1 MHIKLLVEGGEMKP
15 GPTLSQKLG
24 PAGININQVIQKIN
38 EATKNFPGM
47 KVPVELN
54 VDTSSKTFEVKVF
67 SPPVSELIK
76 KELGI
81 EKGSG
86 LQKKQC
92 AGNVSIEQI
101 ISVAITKMPN
111 LLCKDMK
118 SAVKTVIGTCVSLG
132 VLVENEPA
140 SIVGIQIDEGKF
152 AKEIASENTETSPE
166 KKIKLQAYFTKVKEE
181 QEKAIKQEQAAKE
194 AAEAAA
200 AAATPVAGV
209 AVPAAGAVATPGATP
224 AATTTPIKGAVPAKE
239 APKKET
245 AKPTAKSAAKK
256 K

>member
-101 ISVAITKMPN
+101 ISVAKTKMPN

-140 SIVGIQIDEGKF
+140 SLVGIQIDEGKF
-152 AKEIASENTETSPE
+152 SKEIASENTVTSPE
-166 KKIKLQAYFTKVKEE
+166 KKIKLQAHFTKVKEE

-194 AAEAAA
+194 AADAAA
-200 AAATPVAGV
+200 AIATP
-209 AVPAAGAVATPGATP
+209 AVGTATTAAGAAATPGATP
-224 AATTTPIKGAVPAKE
+224 ATTATPTKGAAPAKD
-239 APKKET
+239 APKKEA
-245 AKPTAKSAAKK
+245 AKPAAKSAAKK